1 MAASCARDLFARAG
15 RGRSSVGRAPQS
27 HCGGQGFKS
36 PRLHQRPGAARPR
49 RKSAGMPPNRW
60 PRPRG
65 SGLPHALGQGKG
77 QGSPHAAAERETR
90 REPFISYR
98 YLRSGDRPLPLRP
111 TAFFRTFLSS
121 AYATSLSGKRSGWR
135 FVFLRVAGVELGFAL
150 AVLGFTRTRRTC
162 RVSAILPKIV
172 IVVVIGFRR
181 EDNMVRS
188 RVIMLV
194 FAMAVVSFFAPCQS
208 HAATCTVVEGTHKY
222 NSAGDQVGRC
232 QPLAKR
238 THYKVIARKS
248 YIIRDV
254 PESERVSALSSME
267 AEARLLIRSPAK

>member
-1 MAASCARDLFARAG
+1 MAETPVV
-15 RGRSSVGRAPQS
+15 RG
-27 HCGGQGFKS
+27 
-36 PRLHQRPGAARPR
+36 L
-49 RKSAGMPPNRW
+49 
-60 PRPRG
+60 
-65 SGLPHALGQGKG
+65 LHALLQGKG

-150 AVLGFTRTRRTC
+150 AVLGFARLAGLYLPRVRNFAEDSYRRSY
-162 RVSAILPKIV
+162 RFQK
-172 IVVVIGFRR
+172 

-194 FAMAVVSFFAPCQS
+194 FAMAVVSVFAPSQS

-238 THYKVIARKS
+238 THYKVVARR
-248 YIIRDV
+248 IIHHPRCAGKRAGFSFV
-254 PESERVSALSSME
+254 EYGSGGKATHQITCKVTGA
-267 AEARLLIRSPAK
+267 